1 MNYYDFVTDT
11 YLSGHFEQHFDG
23 LIFNK
28 LPLIKKLNLR
38 SLITF
43 KTVYGTISDANI
55 AINKSN
61 IKYVA
66 PSNKLYYEYGFGLE
80 NIGYGNIRPFR
91 VDFVWRGDHTSV
103 NGLASPEFGIR
114 VGVRADF

>member
-1 MNYYDFVTDT
+1 MTDT
-11 YLSGHFEQHFDG
+11 YISGHFEQHFNG

-55 AINKSN
+55 AINRSN
-61 IKYVA
+61 IKYTA
-66 PSNKLYYEYGFGLE
+66 PTNRSYYEYGFGLE
-80 NIGYGNIRPFR
+80 NIGYGNIRPLR
-91 VDFVWRGDHTSV
+91 VDFIWRGDHTSI
-103 NGLASPEFGIR
+103 NGLPTPKFAVR
-114 VGVRADF
+114 VGIKAGF